1 MPVFLENAPP
11 PTRRRSSKTEKKMD
25 IVCDIYID
33 MCVDVYEKSSI
44 IIFKPYT
51 VCVHIY
57 IYIYYRLK

>member
-1 MPVFLENAPP
+1 MPP
-11 PTRRRSSKTEKKMD
+11 PPREEEEESSKTEKKMD

-57 IYIYYRLK
+57 C